1 MSIINLADYKSK
13 QREEQYKIVVIEN
26 AYDFYEVDEHVRK
39 MLADL
44 FALKIKSYKKYYPY
58 GILPVSAV
66 DFFCTHLILMKKCD
80 NSDEYEIVSGFK
92 SITNRR
98 CEVFRSCFP
107 VVDHMFGQ
115 SPQYKD
121 HTIAI
126 NKWIDENS
134 KKVIAY
140 NASWTMKDDIAE
152 RFVRD
157 EITTICASMMYY
169 HYTGGNI
176 DFIIAS
182 ASAPYKVYLT
192 KEKMGWKYFEN
203 SQGKLPA
210 FKAYPFFDEEFFM
223 MYINTKDF
231 SDSFKQSVSELKKL
245 WDKREVINL
254 ESVKVKK
261 AA

>member
-1 MSIINLADYKSK
+1 MSIINLADFKK
-13 QREEQYKIVVIEN
+13 NLDKAQYKIVVIEN
-26 AYDFYEVDEHVRK
+26 AYDFYEADENVRK
-39 MLADL
+39 ILADL

-66 DFFCTHLILMKKCD
+66 DFFCTHLILMKKCQD
-80 NSDEYEIVSGFK
+80 SEDYEIVSGFK

-98 CEVFRSCFP
+98 CERFRSTFP

-115 SPQYKD
+115 GSQYKE
-121 HTIAI
+121 HISVI
-126 NKWIDENS
+126 NQWLEQKN

-140 NASWTMKDDIAE
+140 NASWTMKDDIKD
-152 RFVRD
+152 RLVRD
-157 EITTICASMMYY
+157 EITTICASMMYH
-169 HYTGGNI
+169 HYTGGEI

-192 KEKMGWKYFEN
+192 KEKMGWSYFEG
-203 SQGKLPA
+203 QAGKLPV

-231 SDSFKQSVSELKKL
+231 SPAFKESVQKLKLL
-245 WDKREVINL
+245 WNNREVINA
-254 ESVKVKK
+254 ETVKVKK